1 VASANTSPAS
11 RNPKSK
17 FEESNSMS
25 EIACTLEF
33 SSSVEAVWKELA
45 DYGGI
50 GAWAPGVVSC
60 KVEGSGVGAVRHV
73 EMPGNTI
80 MEERLESLDDATTT
94 LSYAIVGGPLPV
106 ENYLATIKV
115 SANGSGSRVD
125 WGATFDA
132 PAGVPADAIASGV
145 EGAYNGMLAAL
156 KTHLGES

>member
-1 VASANTSPAS
+1 MPRTTRGAKVLCAPRVRLLTLANRRGFQHNVGRSFAT
-11 RNPKSK
+11 RG
-17 FEESNSMS
+17 ERQY
-25 EIACTLEF
+25 
-33 SSSVEAVWKELA
+33 LA
-45 DYGGI
+45 R
-50 GAWAPGVVSC
+50 
-60 KVEGSGVGAVRHV
+60 VGAVRHV